1 MKCEKSCGA
10 VVFTKINNEVRY
22 VLVQQSEGFHG
33 FPKGHM
39 EDGETEEQTALREI
53 FEEIGIRPQIVK
65 GFRTVDEHM
74 IPKKAD
80 TIKEIVYFLTEYTN
94 QKIVV
99 QKDELLDVK
108 LLPYVEAYN
117 TFEYE
122 SSKRILKEANDFLN
136 MNFYERNESI
146 IDDK

>member
-10 VVFTKINNEVRY
+10 VVFMKINNEVRY

-80 TIKEIVYFLTEYTN
+80 TIKEIVYFLAEYTN

-99 QKDELLDVK
+99 QKDELLDAK
-108 LLPYVEAYN
+108 LLPYAEAYN

-122 SSKRILKEANDFLN
+122 SSKRILKEANSFLN
-136 MNFYERNESI
+136 S
-146 IDDK
+146 